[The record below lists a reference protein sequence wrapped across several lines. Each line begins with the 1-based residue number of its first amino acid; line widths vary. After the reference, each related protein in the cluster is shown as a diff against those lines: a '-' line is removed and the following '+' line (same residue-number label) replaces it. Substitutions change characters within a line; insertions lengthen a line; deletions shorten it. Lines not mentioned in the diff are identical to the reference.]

1 MKKNKKILIT
11 GADGFIGSHLCE
23 LLIKKKF
30 DVTAISFYNSFGLN
44 GWLDHINQDIRNKIK
59 IISGDIRDKDFVSS
73 IVKGQDVIFNLAALI
88 GIPYSYRSTESYIDT
103 NIKGTFNLLS
113 ASKTQ
118 KIKKIIHISTSE
130 VYGSAQQIPITEKH
144 PVVGQSPYSA
154 SKISAEQLCI
164 AYNRSFALPVT
175 ILRPFNV
182 FGPRQST
189 RAIIPTIIGQ
199 YMKNQEVLNLGLM
212 TPTRDF
218 NYVEDTIEAFYKC
231 INAKNISGE
240 IINIGTG
247 KEFSIK
253 VVADLIANYFGKK
266 TKIKLEKKR
275 IRPSQSEVLRLC
287 SSTEKSRKILNWKS
301 SIRSKNHLKIKLYKT
316 IEWYLKNENLIKNN
330 FKEYQI

>member
-1 MKKNKKILIT
+1 MKKNKKILVT

-23 LLIKKKF
+23 LLIKNKLN
-30 DVTAISFYNSFGLN
+30 VTAISFYNSFGSN
-44 GWLDHINQDIRNKIK
+44 GWLDHINQDIRKKIK

-73 IVKGQDVIFNLAALI
+73 VVQGQDVIYNLAALI
-88 GIPYSYRSTESYIDT
+88 GIPYSYKSTESYIDT
-103 NIKGTFNLLS
+103 NIKGTFNVLC
-113 ASKTQ
+113 ASKTH
-118 KIKKIIHISTSE
+118 KIKKIVHISTSE

-189 RAIIPTIIGQ
+189 RAIIPTIISQ
-199 YMKNQEVLNLGLM
+199 YMQNQKVLNLGLM
-212 TPTRDF
+212 APTRDF

-253 VVADLIANYFGKK
+253 VVAELIANYFGA
-266 TKIKLEKKR
+266 KIKVKLEKKR
-275 IRPSQSEVLRLC
+275 IRPTKSEVLRLC
-287 SSTEKSRKILNWKS
+287 SSTEKSKQILHWES
-301 SIRSKNHLKIKLYKT
+301 SIKSKNHLKIKLYKT
-316 IEWYLKNENLIKNN
+316 IEWYLKNKNLLKDNH
-330 FKEYQI
+330 KEYQI